1 MLSHSCS
8 TEQKSPSF
16 IANGKEEKK
25 KRTSVTQTCQ
35 KVPFWRREG
44 AGGGQV
50 GAEIPIPAP
59 RTVYSFQPRLVTYNY
74 V

>member
-25 KRTSVTQTCQ
+25 KAHKCDSDMSES
-35 KVPFWRREG
+35 PFLEAGRG
-44 AGGGQV
+44 GGGQV